1 MLTTH
6 SADSTTY
13 TYDMGVN
20 MVGVPT
26 FTIPKG
32 TLQAGD
38 EVIFRFGETIYPGN
52 SDSPNT
58 MWPGGDPRNPTMVP
72 YSSIYGPDGT
82 YRPGVAGRILT
93 DSYRAAMALDR
104 YKASAA
110 DANRDVVIT
119 PNFTFRGYQYIEI
132 TVPRR
137 TTALPLEDVEGI
149 VLSSIDIPEGSYE
162 ATTSDDNY
170 TGKLA
175 NQFFK
180 NAQRS
185 QLGNFFSLP
194 TDCPQRNERMGW
206 TGDLQAYARSA
217 TYNSSYDTQAF
228 LRQWLI
234 ALRDAQGVN
243 GGIGDTV
250 PIISLTGD
258 RGTNYPQSPTWEGAV
273 SRPGAVAALHP
284 VRRHP
289 GDPGELPDH
298 QEVARQLPCQR
309 RGAEPRLPGAD
320 RPHVRQRRS
329 HQHGRQHPGAHG
341 RPGDVPVLPRHLLQD
356 G

>member
-1 MLTTH
+1 M
-6 SADSTTY
+6 
-13 TYDMGVN
+13 
-20 MVGVPT
+20 
-26 FTIPKG
+26 
-32 TLQAGD
+32 
-38 EVIFRFGETIYPGN
+38 R
-52 SDSPNT
+52 
-58 MWPGGDPRNPTMVP
+58 DPRNPTMVP
-72 YSSIYGPDGT
+72 YSSIYGPNGT

-93 DSYRAAMALDR
+93 DSYRAALALDR

-137 TTALPLEDVEGI
+137 TTALPLENVKGI
-149 VLSSIDIPEGSYE
+149 VLSSIDMPEGTYE

-217 TYNSSYDTQAF
+217 TYNSSDTQAF
-228 LRQWLI
+228 LRQWMV

-273 SRPGAVAALHP
+273 AQAPWQLYTA
-284 VRRHP
+284 VRRHA
-289 GDPGELPDH
+289 GHPGELPDH
-298 QEVARQLPCQR
+298 QEVARQLP
-309 RGAEPRLPGAD
+309 
-320 RPHVRQRRS
+320 RQRR
-329 HQHGRQHPGAHG
+329 RAARPDYPG
-341 RPGDVPVLPRHLLQD
+341 
-356 G
+356 

>member
-1 MLTTH
+1 
-6 SADSTTY
+6 
-13 TYDMGVN
+13 
-20 MVGVPT
+20 
-26 FTIPKG
+26 
-32 TLQAGD
+32 
-38 EVIFRFGETIYPGN
+38 
-52 SDSPNT
+52 
-58 MWPGGDPRNPTMVP
+58 
-72 YSSIYGPDGT
+72 
-82 YRPGVAGRILT
+82 
-93 DSYRAAMALDR
+93 MALDR

-137 TTALPLEDVEGI
+137 TTALPLENVEGI
-149 VLSSIDIPEGSYE
+149 VQSSIDIPEGTYE

-217 TYNSSYDTQAF
+217 TYNSSDTQAF

-273 SRPGAVAALHP
+273 AQAPWQLYTQYGDTQVIRENFPTIKKWLDSYLANGGALSPDYPGLTSRTSGNADHISTDNNTQAHMVGQAMYLYYLDISSKMADIIGDSAYAETLRQRYTQGVDSFNRLYVDPQTGFTLNATPGANLVGAGP
-284 VRRHP
+284 CRTRRP
-289 GDPGELPDH
+289 PTP
-298 QEVARQLPCQR
+298 
-309 RGAEPRLPGAD
+309 
-320 RPHVRQRRS
+320 RRS
-329 HQHGRQHPGAHG
+329 RWTCSAT
-341 RPGDVPVLPRHLLQD
+341 R
-356 G
+356 